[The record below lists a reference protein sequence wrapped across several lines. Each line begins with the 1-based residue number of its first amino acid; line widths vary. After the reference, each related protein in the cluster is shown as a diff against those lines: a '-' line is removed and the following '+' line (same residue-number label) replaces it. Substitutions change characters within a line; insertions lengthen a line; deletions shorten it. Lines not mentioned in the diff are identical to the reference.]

1 MGVEI
6 KDLEKEYSLEDM
18 QVFRMDE
25 SEWIAAPSLL
35 HALVEYDSQ
44 VGLEIEYLQD
54 IEKTDIEKEGMWS
67 GEEISESEYI
77 KFGKDELELHED
89 GKPKFGSF
97 KVVDGVLCKFTSFAD
112 VIKQN
117 GMTETYIIACTEY

>member
-1 MGVEI
+1 MGIGI
-6 KDLEKEYSLEDM
+6 KDLENEYSLEDIK
-18 QVFRMDE
+18 VFKMDD

-35 HALVEYDSQ
+35 HALVEYDKQ

-54 IEKTDIEKEGMWS
+54 IEQTNLEKEGMWS

-77 KFGKDELELHED
+77 KFGKHELKLHVE
-89 GKPKFGSF
+89 GKPKFGEF

>member
-35 HALVEYDSQ
+35 HALVEYDKQ

-54 IEKTDIEKEGMWS
+54 IEQTDLEKEGMWS
-67 GEEISESEYI
+67 GEEISELEYI
-77 KFGKDELELHED
+77 KFGKHELNLHEE
-89 GKPKFGSF
+89 GKPKFGEF

-112 VIKQN
+112 VIRQN
-117 GMTETYIIACTEY
+117 GMTGTYIIACTE